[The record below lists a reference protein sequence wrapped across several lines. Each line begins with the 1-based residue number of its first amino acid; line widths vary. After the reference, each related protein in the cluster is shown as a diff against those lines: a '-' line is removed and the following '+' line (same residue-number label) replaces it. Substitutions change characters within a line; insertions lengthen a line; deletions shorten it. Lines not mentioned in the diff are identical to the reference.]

1 VQVDLSNFGI
11 RVIFSY
17 SAQIMK
23 IYSIQL
29 QDLIST
35 QDMELQKHRSDLIIM
50 KSKNLIQ
57 YGSRSGI
64 TSYGSKIED
73 MSCYKMLPAI
83 QNEPPKVECAIKTK
97 YNKS

>member
-1 VQVDLSNFGI
+1 VQAGLSNFGL

-23 IYSIQL
+23 IYSIQM
-29 QDLIST
+29 QQLIST

-64 TSYGSKIED
+64 TSDGSKIED
-73 MSCYKMLPAI
+73 MSCYKMLSAI
-83 QNEPPKVECAIKTK
+83 PNKPPKAECVMKTQC
-97 YNKS
+97 NKS